1 MSTTSKRAIKDKV
14 TLIREAI
21 ALEQAGCNWTQRH
34 VAALCNRS
42 VSYMRNSDCPKSFEE
57 GHGPKGKAM
66 LVCEPTKVRP
76 WMAARIRAT
85 VHDGGRR

>member
-1 MSTTSKRAIKDKV
+1 MSITSKRATRDKV
-14 TLIREAI
+14 TLINEAI
-21 ALEQAGCNWTQRH
+21 ALEQAGFNWTQRH

-42 VSYMRNSDCPKSFEE
+42 VSYIRNSDCPKSFEE

-66 LVCEPTKVRP
+66 LVYEPKKVRP

-85 VHDGGRR
+85 VHDARRR